1 MKNKYP
7 FPLMVIHW
15 LTFVL
20 VVLAY
25 FTGGDP
31 TVHLKSGELHIF
43 AGVSV
48 FLLFFIRI
56 IMISIYK
63 KDNNLIITMSN
74 NGPLIEVDLRGKI
87 FIPFFTTKELSQGV
101 GLGLNV
107 SQSLLESIGGQL
119 WLEKDVVMT
128 QFSIS
133 LPVQK

>member
-56 IMISIYK
+56 IIDFLHKSK
-63 KDNNLIITMSN
+63 N
-74 NGPLIEVDLRGKI
+74 VQ
-87 FIPFFTTKELSQGV
+87 FI
-101 GLGLNV
+101 
-107 SQSLLESIGGQL
+107 
-119 WLEKDVVMT
+119 
-128 QFSIS
+128 
-133 LPVQK
+133 

>member
-63 KDNNLIITMSN
+63 KRS
-74 NGPLIEVDLRGKI
+74 P
-87 FIPFFTTKELSQGV
+87 
-101 GLGLNV
+101 
-107 SQSLLESIGGQL
+107 
-119 WLEKDVVMT
+119 T
-128 QFSIS
+128 Q
-133 LPVQK
+133 

>member
-63 KDNNLIITMSN
+63 KDLPHNKSMSKYQKTLFLMVKHTLYSLLFLIPVLGWFTLSGLTENYQLFGVNL
-74 NGPLIEVDLRGKI
+74 PLISNSWDVEIIGE
-87 FIPFFTTKELSQGV
+87 THELA
-101 GLGLNV
+101 
-107 SQSLLESIGGQL
+107 E
-119 WLEKDVVMT
+119 
-128 QFSIS
+128 
-133 LPVQK
+133 